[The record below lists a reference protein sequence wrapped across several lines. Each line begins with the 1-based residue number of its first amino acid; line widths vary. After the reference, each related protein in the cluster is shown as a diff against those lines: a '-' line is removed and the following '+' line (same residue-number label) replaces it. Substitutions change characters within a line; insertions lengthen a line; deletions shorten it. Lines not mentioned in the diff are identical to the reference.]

1 MNNHKLLSAIIF
13 LILGIMTACGLTAT
27 GTNNKAENGTI
38 QNNVTADNKQTAS
51 GKAAENKS
59 ADSIQTKSIEIFDG
73 RDYET
78 KNTVPSTAEN
88 SLVKEEVR
96 IRAGEDYLIRRLRG
110 LTVEF
115 DEEFS
120 LRDVAAGSF
129 TKSNAKQKAYLYRY
143 SYTNGVVIVEDEKVV
158 EHFSGDPGD
167 YALYFRIKSSPDANR
182 NGLSEIVLLRNVEDT
197 EQISAHLF
205 EFNKGN
211 LEFLGQADLYGSNV
225 EGGGEEIRAEKVE
238 RTGYVVSVQP
248 SANPT
253 FIREK
258 YKKIGSG
265 KWVLTGK
272 AEKFSWDTKIE
283 ANLTNIR

>member
-1 MNNHKLLSAIIF
+1 MN
-13 LILGIMTACGLTAT
+13 AT
-27 GTNNKAENGTI
+27 GTNNQAESGTI
-38 QNNVTADNKQTAS
+38 QNKATADNKQTAS
-51 GKAAENKS
+51 DKATENKS
-59 ADSIQTKSIEIFDG
+59 AGSIQTKSIEIFDG

-78 KNTVPSTAEN
+78 KNAALSAAEK
-88 SLVKEEVR
+88 SLVEKEVR
-96 IRAGEDYLIRRLRG
+96 LRAGEDFLTRRLRG
-110 LTVEF
+110 LTVNF

-120 LRDVAAGSF
+120 VTDVAAGSF
-129 TKSNAKQKAYLYRY
+129 TQPNAKQKAYLYRY

-182 NGLSEIVLLRNVEDT
+182 NGLSELVLLRNVEDT
-197 EQISAHLF
+197 EQIYAHLF

-211 LEFLGQADLYGSNV
+211 PAFLGQADFYGSNV
-225 EGGGEEIRAEKVE
+225 EGGGEEIPAEKVE

-248 SANPT
+248 SSNPT
-253 FIREK
+253 FLRER

-265 KWVLTGK
+265 KWILTGK

-283 ANLTNIR
+283 AKLTNIR